1 MPPRGIRTHNPGN
14 ERLQTHALDRAAAGI
29 GPQIY
34 FLYKNR
40 ILLHCLL
47 AYSCQHTV
55 VWGPVSLLTILYVG
69 HVVIR
74 ISGILK
80 LSRFGN
86 I

>member
-1 MPPRGIRTHNPGN
+1 MPPAGFGPTVPAN

-40 ILLHCLL
+40 ILPHTLL
-47 AYSCQHTV
+47 AYSCQHAV
-55 VWGPVSLLTILYVG
+55 VWVSVSRLTILYVW

-74 ISGILK
+74 ISGKLK
-80 LSRFGN
+80 LSRFGR